1 MGKFK
6 KIGTF
11 IDGVYIIEPTVFG
24 DDRGFFVESY
34 NRKEFYD
41 IDMNMDFVQDNHS
54 KSKKGVLRGL
64 HFQTNHSQGK
74 LVRAIRGA
82 VYDVAVDMRSNSKTY
97 GKYYGLV
104 LSEQNKKMFYIPEG
118 FAHGF
123 LALTDEVEFTY
134 KTTDFYYPEFDS
146 GIIFSDP
153 DINIQWPFE
162 EYGITKADLIMS
174 DKDKNLPRFKDIAL

>member
-1 MGKFK
+1 MAKFK

-11 IDGVYIIEPTVFG
+11 IDGVYVIEPTVFG

-34 NRKEFYD
+34 NRKEFYE

-82 VYDVAVDMRSNSKTY
+82 VYDVAVDMRPNSKTY

-162 EYGITKADLIMS
+162 EYGITKEDLIMS
-174 DKDKNLPRFKDIAL
+174 EKDKNLPRFKDIAL

>member
-11 IDGVYIIEPTVFG
+11 IDGVYIIEPTVSG

-82 VYDVAVDMRSNSKTY
+82 VYDVAVDMRPNSKTY

-146 GIIFSDP
+146 GIIFNDS

-162 EYGITKADLIMS
+162 EYGITKEDLIMS
-174 DKDKNLPRFKDIAL
+174 EKDKNLPKFKDIAL